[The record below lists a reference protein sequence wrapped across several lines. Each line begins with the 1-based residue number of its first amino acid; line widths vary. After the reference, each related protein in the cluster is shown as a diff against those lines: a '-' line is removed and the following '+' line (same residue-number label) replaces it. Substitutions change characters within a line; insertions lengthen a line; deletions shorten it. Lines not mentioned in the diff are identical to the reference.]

1 MDIVT
6 PYSTVT
12 PYISGFPEWV
22 PDLEQARIASYDQ
35 YDDMYWSVPDT
46 FDIVLVDEE
55 NEGGPIFIPNPRKI
69 VDITA
74 HYFLKG
80 LTIEVEDKDK
90 HKDQQLFL
98 EDFFAREE
106 FFSRFQ
112 IAKLSGVV
120 KGDWLLHI
128 TGDPEQP
135 EGSRLSINSVH
146 PGSYFPEFDTDDLNK
161 RTGVRLVELQV
172 HPDDPNKSIVKI
184 LQYGYNDNGTV
195 WRVEDLWE
203 LEGWNDPE
211 KATRIS
217 VIHPLETL
225 APDIL
230 QIPVYHFKNGMWDGD
245 PFGSSELKGFER
257 VFQAVNQAITDT
269 DTGISLA
276 GLGAYVTDASPP
288 VDKAGREIAWTIA
301 PGKVLTVPGQTLFKK
316 LDGITN
322 TSSIEKH
329 IEYLER
335 SLYEASGTPDVT
347 LGRVD
352 VATAES
358 PMTLAVKFEPLM
370 AKIELRDTFAIEKL
384 TQMFFD
390 LKVRFRVYEGVDF
403 GDLKII
409 AKLGDKLPINR
420 AKHVEELT
428 NMIDR
433 KVISRAY
440 FRLEME
446 KLGYIFPDDMEQQIL
461 EEEQAFLDMTLQS
474 QQQQFGQDQ
483 LPGPGGRK
491 TGPGS
496 TLPANQ
502 KSNSNN
508 KSRVNESDGNE
519 VVTKR

>member
-22 PDLEQARIASYDQ
+22 PDLEQARIASYNK

-74 HYFLKG
+74 YYFLKG
-80 LTIEVEDKDK
+80 MHMAVEHSDE
-90 HKDQQLFL
+90 HPEQQAFL
-98 EDFFAREE
+98 DDFCTREE
-106 FFSRFQ
+106 FCSRFQ

-120 KGDWLLHI
+120 KGDFVFHV
-128 TGDPEQP
+128 TGDPEQE
-135 EGSRLSINSVH
+135 EGSRVSINSVH
-146 PGSYFPEFDTDDLNK
+146 PGSYFPVFDVDDLNN
-161 RTGVRLVELQV
+161 RIGVRLVELQV

-184 LQYGYNDNGTV
+184 LQYGYNENGSV

-211 KATRIS
+211 KAERIAT
-217 VIHPLETL
+217 IHPLETL
-225 APDIL
+225 HPDIR
-230 QIPVYHFKNGMWDGD
+230 QIPVYHFKNGIWDGD
-245 PFGSSELKGFER
+245 PYGSSELKGLER
-257 VFQAVNQAITDT
+257 LFQAVNQAITDT

-288 VDKAGREIAWTIA
+288 VDRAGREIAWTIA

-335 SLYEASGTPDVT
+335 SMYESSGIPEVA
-347 LGRVD
+347 LGKVD

-370 AKIELRDTFAIEKL
+370 AKIELREEFAIERL
-384 TQMFFD
+384 TQMWFD
-390 LKVRFRVYEGVDF
+390 MKVWFRVYEGFDF
-403 GDLKII
+403 GDLKILPR
-409 AKLGDKLPINR
+409 LGDKLPINR

-433 KVISRAY
+433 KVISRAF

-446 KLGYIFPDDMEQQIL
+446 KLGYHFPDDIEQQIL
-461 EEEQAFLDMTLQS
+461 DEEKALLEVTMSMQQEQFA
-474 QQQQFGQDQ
+474 
-483 LPGPGGRK
+483 GPGGRK
-491 TGPGS
+491 QGPGD
-496 TLPANQ
+496 TLPPKQ
-502 KSNSNN
+502 QSNSNN
-508 KSRVNESDGNE
+508 TSRVNESDGNE